1 MLRYN
6 IATTNERE
14 ESPMNNYTLRSVG
27 GHIEVYDAKGHFV
40 FSADTRQEALQD
52 IRTLAA

>member
-1 MLRYN
+1 
-6 IATTNERE
+6 
-14 ESPMNNYTLRSVG
+14 MNNYTLRSVG
-27 GHIEVYDAKGHFV
+27 GHIEVYDANGQFV